1 MKKTKNSHLNIL
13 CIIKYLNKK
22 QTLRVEKVH
31 LVKNHSK
38 VKENII
44 KAIWD
49 YQIKKMSKILSNQT
63 NTFNNNF

>member
-1 MKKTKNSHLNIL
+1 MTTFLNIMKSLLLKLLSHINMKKTKNSHLNIL

-38 VKENII
+38 VKEKII
-44 KAIWD
+44 KAI
-49 YQIKKMSKILSNQT
+49 
-63 NTFNNNF
+63 

>member
-44 KAIWD
+44 KVI
-49 YQIKKMSKILSNQT
+49 
-63 NTFNNNF
+63 